1 MTRVTSVLNQ
11 KGGVM
16 KSNIIINLAY
26 GLAKLGKGV
35 LVIDLDQQCNT
46 TSKYLKNEVLTSE
59 TITDYFK
66 GEIPNLPIYKTDYNV
81 DLVPA
86 SLDLAVATSR
96 VRILD
101 IKLQRGIEAI
111 KDNYDYILIDTNPS
125 ITELTFNCIV
135 ASDDIII
142 PSTIDQ
148 MSFVGF
154 ETTSSVIKD
163 VANAYGR
170 EIPHKLLYTKV
181 NENMIISKTKI
192 EEDKEN
198 GIDTFN
204 TRIRYQLKPVSECSY
219 SDMMVLDTTIDG
231 KKQIKS
237 GVALDLEN
245 LIQEYIGE

>member
-26 GLAKLGKGV
+26 GLAKLGNGV

-46 TSKYLKNEVLTSE
+46 TSKYLKNEVPTNK

-66 GEIPNLPIYKTDYNV
+66 GEIPNLPIYSTDYNV

-101 IKLQRGIEAI
+101 IKLQKGIEAI

-142 PSTIDQ
+142 PSTIDH

-181 NENMIISKTKI
+181 NEKMVICKTKI
-192 EEDKEN
+192 EENKNSGVEA
-198 GIDTFN
+198 FE
-204 TRIRYQLKPVSECSY
+204 TRIRFQSKPVSECTY
-219 SDMMVLDTTIDG
+219 TEEMVLDTLTD
-231 KKQIKS
+231 KKIKT

-245 LIQEYIGE
+245 LIQEYMGA